1 MPLFS
6 SRISYALRAV
16 VDLAMQP
23 QSEACQS
30 RDIAKRQNIPGPY
43 LDQILSV
50 LNRAGIVTSIRAAAG
65 GYHLSRAP
73 RFMTV
78 GSIVRTLVGDRIFT
92 SGDEQTPDPG
102 SGGADY
108 VVWRFE
114 EKLEATLSKLLNET
128 TIEELVNEKH
138 RLNDAL
144 SIMPGI

>member
-1 MPLFS
+1 
-6 SRISYALRAV
+6 
-16 VDLAMQP
+16 
-23 QSEACQS
+23 
-30 RDIAKRQNIPGPY
+30 
-43 LDQILSV
+43 
-50 LNRAGIVTSIRAAAG
+50 
-65 GYHLSRAP
+65 
-73 RFMTV
+73 MTV